1 MAHHLFA
8 MVTLIASWF
17 AFGSNVASSSINEQ
31 NCNYYIILAELK
43 LTSSQYVMKHM
54 LSVSWYR

>member
-1 MAHHLFA
+1 MTHHLFA

-17 AFGSNVASSSINEQ
+17 ASGSNVASSSINEQ

-43 LTSSQYVMKHM
+43 LTSSPVRDETYDVC
-54 LSVSWYR
+54 